1 MVNNHKNFTK
11 RVLLR
16 QRNKSNNM
24 SKSTSRKLRCP
35 SGMIERRGYVRKFDT
50 SVIKKGY
57 TVRRKNGREYR
68 IFPEKSSVYVK
79 PICVKDRG
87 LPGKLGPGEGFG
99 PLKKGE
105 LKKHGYAYIE
115 PTEIRRAAL
124 KKAIEEFGA
133 ISVYHKLDAVY
144 KLSKRTVPMASKVF
158 KSDRNWVKEFL

>member
-1 MVNNHKNFTK
+1 MVNHTKSFTK
-11 RVLLR
+11 RLLLR
-16 QRNKSNNM
+16 QREQSNTN
-24 SKSTSRKLRCP
+24 STRRKLRCP
-35 SGMIERRGYVRKFDT
+35 SGMIERRGYVRKFNT

-57 TVRRKNGREYR
+57 TVRRKDGREYR
-68 IFPEKSSVYVK
+68 IFPEKSSVHVK

-133 ISVYHKLDAVY
+133 IGVYHKLDAVY
-144 KLSKRTVPMASKVF
+144 KLSKRTVPAASKVF
-158 KSDRNWVKEFL
+158 KSDRNWVKEML